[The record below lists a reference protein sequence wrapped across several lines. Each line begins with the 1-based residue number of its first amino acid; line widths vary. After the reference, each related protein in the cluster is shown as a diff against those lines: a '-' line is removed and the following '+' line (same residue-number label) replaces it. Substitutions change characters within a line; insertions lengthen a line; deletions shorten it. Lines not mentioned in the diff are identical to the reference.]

1 MKKESILAIIIAA
14 LVAFMYISGLPSAL
28 VVNISFADVDPVC
41 ITLLINIAFA
51 MFVGIA
57 LTKAFIPRFEVG
69 FHSNQLVP
77 GIKKYGISC
86 MIATAVPCIAFCI
99 GLFPFDYSPTIWKVI
114 IEYVVY
120 YLGVG
125 IIEEFFCRGLLQ
137 NALEQMLYKA
147 KHPQITAVTI
157 TAIVF
162 GLGHVFGMIGMPLL
176 FAVCKVAWAMG
187 LGIYLGAIYIKTR
200 NLWVVGL
207 FHFVID
213 LCGLPFCFSTQKTYP
228 TISAVMVLC
237 TFAAFGVYGYIL
249 LKHLDKKN

>member
-14 LVAFMYISGLPSAL
+14 LMAFMYISGLPSAF

-41 ITLLINIAFA
+41 VTLLINIVFA
-51 MFVGIA
+51 MFIGIA
-57 LTKAFIPRFEVG
+57 LTKVLIPKLEIG
-69 FHSNQLVP
+69 FRSAQLVS

-86 MIATAVPCIAFCI
+86 IIATVIPCISFFV
-99 GLFPFDYSPTIWKVI
+99 GLFPFDYAPTIWKVI
-114 IEYVVY
+114 IEYIVY
-120 YLGVG
+120 YMGVG

-137 NALEQMLYKA
+137 NALEQMLCRT

-157 TAIVF
+157 TAIIF

-176 FAVCKVAWAMG
+176 FAACKVAWAIG
-187 LGIYLGAIYIKTR
+187 LGIYLGAIYVKTR

-213 LCGLPFCFSTQKTYP
+213 LCGLPFCFSTQKMYP
-228 TISAVMVLC
+228 PISAIVVLC
-237 TFAAFGVYGYIL
+237 TFVAFGLYGFIL
-249 LKHLDKKN
+249 LKYPKNKS